1 MCMTTLWMYGKSPVG
16 QLQPQPRPGVSLH
29 LGAMQPPCRLQGWS
43 RLQRRSPRRAVIQ
56 AGFSLV
62 ELLVV
67 AGILTIAMAAVM
79 GTLSLALQTNRSNAA
94 LVEANNNVRAVV
106 NFIKN
111 DLDNVGELPLTS
123 VFSATPDPN
132 PRLGAPAVYVRGGF
146 LAARGFPVGSGS
158 QAPDQIGN
166 VPPLLNDGTL
176 DTSCD
181 ILSPIQA
188 WTTVSHGAR
197 SQGTFASPALVANQ
211 GYADTEGT
219 PAAERYPNLRLYP
232 GACDPT
238 EVATAYGNGSHQLIT
253 LQVNPV
259 PVALRVLV
267 PDPANP
273 GNNIVQ
279 QQIFPV
285 EATFSAYAQLDG
297 EGNLVLVPE
306 LTTSLDPDYGGS
318 IPVGTPVNLKPD
330 RVAPNVVKNSNPFVN
345 PNDRLLAPRLRPYVD
360 TLLLTYQYTPPG
372 GGGSPLP
379 TSTLNNSSAPT
390 TLCVL
395 GLVTGIQDN
404 NIVLADNDLAGINPR
419 WSAIIQS
426 GVPVTITRMRLSH
439 YFVGWDGGDSA
450 PVLYCRQ
457 GGLLSPLAFDIENL
471 RLNFTLVDEGAVRA
485 DGTPIQGFMF
495 NTNDIGGPIPLP
507 SGADPTR
514 NPART
519 PLTTKTQV
527 RLVELTVYGRT
538 GERERA
544 LIRADAAIP
553 DAFNRGYFHVSE
565 RTTIGLRNLVPR

>member
-1 MCMTTLWMYGKSPVG
+1 
-16 QLQPQPRPGVSLH
+16 
-29 LGAMQPPCRLQGWS
+29 
-43 RLQRRSPRRAVIQ
+43 
-56 AGFSLV
+56 
-62 ELLVV
+62 V

-123 VFSATPDPN
+123 VFFATPDPN
-132 PRLGAPAVYVRGGF
+132 PRLGAPAVYVRSGF
-146 LAARGFPVGSGS
+146 LASRGFPVGSGS
-158 QAPDQIGN
+158 EAPDRIGN
-166 VPPLLNDGTL
+166 VPPRLIAGTIN
-176 DTSCD
+176 TNCD

-188 WTTVSHGAR
+188 WTTVTNGAL
-197 SQGTFASPALVANQ
+197 SQGTFASPSLVANQ
-211 GYADTEGT
+211 GYADTAGT
-219 PAAERYPNLRLYP
+219 PAATRYPNLRLYP
-232 GACDPT
+232 GACDRT
-238 EVATAYGNGSHQLIT
+238 EFPTAYGNGSHQIIT

-259 PVALRVLV
+259 PVAVRVAV
-267 PDPANP
+267 PDPNNP
-273 GNNIVQ
+273 GNSIVQ

-285 EATFSAYAQLDG
+285 EAIFSARAQLAGPD
-297 EGNLVLVPE
+297 LVLVPE
-306 LTTSLDPDYGGS
+306 LTTPSDPTYGGA
-318 IPVGTPVNLKPD
+318 IPTGTPVNLKPG
-330 RVAPNVVKNSNPFVN
+330 RVAPNVVTNSNPFVN

-360 TLLLTYQYTPPG
+360 TLLLTYQYTYTPPS
-372 GGGSPLP
+372 GSPIP
-379 TSTLNNSSAPT
+379 TV
-390 TLCVL
+390 LCVL
-395 GLVTGIQDN
+395 GLVTGIQGN
-404 NIVLADNDLAGINPR
+404 NIVLAGNDLAGINPE
-419 WSAIIQS
+419 WSVIIQNN
-426 GVPVTITRMRLSH
+426 VPVTITRMRLSH

-485 DGTPIQGFMF
+485 DDTPIQGFMF

-507 SGADPTR
+507 SGADPTK

-538 GERERA
+538 GERQRA
-544 LIRADAAIP
+544 LINADAAIP

-565 RTTIGLRNLVPR
+565 RTSIGLRNLAPQ